1 MTQMSK
7 TCDMSVPFLGQ
18 ALVSVSF
25 VEDLGI
31 VLDSYLT
38 FNEHVTCLKSSL
50 LSTLYPIS
58 RVRPVL

>member
-1 MTQMSK
+1 
-7 TCDMSVPFLGQ
+7 MSVPFLGQ

-31 VLDSYLT
+31 VLDSHLT